1 MIVGGLTSPLMCPS
15 PCGSTSK
22 ENFYNAGDLG
32 SIPGSGRPTLLVP
45 SPPELWRARS
55 TLSRRPL
62 CGPLPYSSTQGSQ
75 VTPLRV
81 RVLPGL
87 AALGWNVPWG
97 GALWLVPISTPSW
110 QPVQGDKPRYSCSQV
125 ETTCFWPVWLP
136 CQSSRHSSGRP
147 LMARQN
153 PLWN

>member
-1 MIVGGLTSPLMCPS
+1 MGSSEQHTRWEIILWPNSCQMTSMVV
-15 PCGSTSK
+15 
-22 ENFYNAGDLG
+22 LG
-32 SIPGSGRPTLLVP
+32 VYEIQL
-45 SPPELWRARS
+45 RARS

-110 QPVQGDKPRYSCSQV
+110 QPVLGDKPRYSCSQV